1 MKVAELKEEL
11 QQLGLG
17 TSGLKAALVR
27 RLTEA
32 RTAAEGAE
40 QEPQ

>member
-1 MKVAELKEEL
+1 MKVAELRDEL
-11 QQLGLG
+11 KQLGLDTAG
-17 TSGLKAALVR
+17 RKAELVR

-40 QEPQ
+40 QEP